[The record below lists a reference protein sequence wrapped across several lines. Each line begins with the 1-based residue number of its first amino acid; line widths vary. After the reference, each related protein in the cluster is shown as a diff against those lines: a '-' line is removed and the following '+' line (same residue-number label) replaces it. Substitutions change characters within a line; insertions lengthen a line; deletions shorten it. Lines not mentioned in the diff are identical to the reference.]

1 VHAKAG
7 LVPAFVI
14 MRRRMLPQGAE
25 YTDRMTPRL
34 LALDTA
40 TERVA
45 VALVV
50 GERHWSAEEEGGAR
64 ASQRILPMA
73 FELLAQAGLAARSLD
88 AVAFGRGPGAFTGL
102 RTACSVAQGLAL
114 GVGCPV
120 LPIDS
125 LLLVADDA
133 RAQAGG
139 DDWWI
144 AVDARMD
151 EAYAGSYRWRDG
163 GWQTAR
169 ESALWTLPA
178 LADAWRTDPPSRI
191 AGNAVATFGER
202 LPAAGALRQ
211 DTTRDRGAALARLAS
226 QAWARGAAIDAAL
239 ALPLYLRD
247 KVALTT
253 AERAAARAS
262 A

>member
-1 VHAKAG
+1 
-7 LVPAFVI
+7 
-14 MRRRMLPQGAE
+14 
-25 YTDRMTPRL
+25 MTPRL

-50 GERHWSAEEEGGAR
+50 GERHWSAEEEGGAL

-73 FELLAQAGLAARSLD
+73 FELLAQAGLSARDLE

-114 GVGCPV
+114 GIGCPV
-120 LPIDS
+120 LPVDS
-125 LLLVADDA
+125 LLLIADDA
-133 RAQAGG
+133 RVQVGG
-139 DDWWI
+139 DDWWV
-144 AVDARMD
+144 AVDARMN
-151 EAYAGSYRWRDG
+151 EAYAGSYRWCDG
-163 GWQTAR
+163 GWQTVR

-178 LADAWRTDPPSRI
+178 LAEVWRADPPGRV
-191 AGNAVATFGER
+191 AGNALATFGAR
-202 LPAAGALRQ
+202 LPAGGAIQL
-211 DTTRDRGAALARLAS
+211 DATRDRGAALARLAR

-253 AERAAARAS
+253 AERATARAS